1 MKAEHLDEATK
12 LVEWIKTHK
21 ANIKAYNGAD
31 TINTHICGKFIF
43 YDESM
48 EGFAEMK
55 LALIAIEEQSIAQ
68 LTKRADQ
75 IGLHI

>member
-1 MKAEHLDEATK
+1 MKAEHLMEAAQIVK
-12 LVEWIKTHK
+12 AIEQHK
-21 ANIKAYNGAD
+21 SNIEDYKKAGEFIAVVF
-31 TINTHICGKFIF
+31 GK
-43 YDESM
+43 YLTYTVHDK
-48 EGFAEMK
+48 GYAEMK